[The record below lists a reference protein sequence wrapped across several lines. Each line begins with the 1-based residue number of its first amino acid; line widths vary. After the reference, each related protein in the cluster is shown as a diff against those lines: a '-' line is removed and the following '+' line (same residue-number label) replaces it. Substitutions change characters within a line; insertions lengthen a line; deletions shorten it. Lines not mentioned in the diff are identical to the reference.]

1 MTATDHP
8 GGFWR
13 RKGYRSRV
21 TCIYEQVSRQTRK
34 KQQEK
39 RKNKQIRRC
48 LQSGQK
54 PQREETN
61 IKIAKKKQQKRNK
74 QQNKQRYT
82 RPLSQSLATSKQ
94 QAKTAENRVK
104 RGYVVNKKPAT
115 TNVAKL
121 EIHKWAKKNKKNKQT
136 TQPKRESK
144 NLYIT
149 P

>member
-1 MTATDHP
+1 MC
-8 GGFWR
+8 
-13 RKGYRSRV
+13 SR
-21 TCIYEQVSRQTRK
+21 TGDTTNAQETTRK
-34 KQQEK
+34 KEK
-39 RKNKQIRRC
+39 QANPQVLAKWSKTAKRGNQHKN
-48 LQSGQK
+48 S
-54 PQREETN
+54 
-61 IKIAKKKQQKRNK
+61 KKKQQKRNK

-104 RGYVVNKKPAT
+104 RGYVVTKKPAT
-115 TNVAKL
+115 TNSAKL